1 MDPVA
6 VVEDSKVAEVVAE
19 VKAEVKAEVPDT
31 VEPVK
36 EPENEL
42 AYIEENGFTSEIFKV
57 EIRGLPKFYG
67 VGVSR
72 GTNSYT
78 REPVS

>member
-1 MDPVA
+1 MDPVT

-19 VKAEVKAEVPDT
+19 VKDEVKAEVPDT
-31 VEPVK
+31 VETVK

-67 VGVSR
+67 VGVST
-72 GTNSYT
+72 GTN
-78 REPVS
+78 